1 MGGTAKWRFEKRIL
15 CFIPGW
21 SWCCFAPWV
30 FGEHGI
36 SHAFPALG
44 LLCSR
49 AARQLMGMDIE
60 HAIPW
65 NVMPNH
71 QMTILFVDEGDGH
84 HDIRQEYVSGTLYYK
99 DKYIYIYIYNIYL
112 LYILPTGWSCASLI
126 SSRNSMVK
134 VGMKWIVTRGSA
146 YKSKKKTPNKYL
158 YSWGFKI
165 ITSLPIDGSKSCF
178 ELFPYSEW
186 WLRLL

>member
-21 SWCCFAPWV
+21 SSCCFAPLF

-36 SHAFPALG
+36 FHAFPALG

-71 QMTILFVDEGDGH
+71 QMTILFGDEGDGH
-84 HDIRQEYVSGTLYYK
+84 HDITEEYVSGTLYYK
-99 DKYIYIYIYNIYL
+99 DKYIYIL
-112 LYILPTGWSCASLI
+112 SADPLP
-126 SSRNSMVK
+126 
-134 VGMKWIVTRGSA
+134 RGSA
-146 YKSKKKTPNKYL
+146 PRS
-158 YSWGFKI
+158 
-165 ITSLPIDGSKSCF
+165 F
-178 ELFPYSEW
+178 ELW
-186 WLRLL
+186 AAVRLLFDGFASVSPKATFVSTIDLT